1 MRMEI
6 DPFKSA
12 GSPKRRP
19 TPGQHFPG
27 CLASGLRGGVFHTLG
42 ADGLA
47 AHAFERGDA
56 TFFLSQKMHSV
67 SRLDA
72 GERRVLVLELWEGG
86 ENHAPLATT
95 PCRKDTACT
104 AALHGAA
111 PVNRRPRATS
121 LTAGRAT
128 GGRTCSP
135 QIRSRRRG
143 CGGRGTATRAACRR
157 PPPLSLTTSRSRRGS
172 KRATTRARE
181 V

>member
-86 ENHAPLATT
+86 ENHAPSRDEPHRWEGDWREDLQPADSVQA
-95 PCRKDTACT
+95 PREGGEGHSDEGGLPEAAASQPHHESLEAGEQAC
-104 AALHGAA
+104 
-111 PVNRRPRATS
+111 NDKS
-121 LTAGRAT
+121 E
-128 GGRTCSP
+128 GGV
-135 QIRSRRRG
+135 
-143 CGGRGTATRAACRR
+143 
-157 PPPLSLTTSRSRRGS
+157 
-172 KRATTRARE
+172 K
-181 V
+181 